1 MNGLIVQKY
10 GGTSVGSLERIQ
22 RVAERIIKT
31 KKECGRV
38 VAVVSAMGD
47 TTDRLVEMAHAVT
60 EAPSEREMDM
70 LLATGEMVS
79 SALLSM
85 AIEARGYEAVSL
97 TGPQSGIIT
106 DRAHKNARI
115 LDIDTGRID
124 KELERGRIVVCA
136 GFQGHTDKRDITTL
150 GRGGSDTTAVALAAA
165 LSADRCE
172 IYTDVDGVYTSDPR
186 KVPGA
191 RKLSV
196 ISYDEMLELAFLGA
210 KVLHPRSVELARK
223 FNMPLEVRSSFE
235 DKPGTRIVEVEQVEK
250 VVVRGVTLDEGIAKI
265 SILEVPDRPG
275 IAFKLFSELAS
286 RSIPIDMI
294 IQNVSHDRV
303 NDVSFTVKEDHLEK
317 ALAITRQVAGEI
329 GAREVLSD
337 RNVSKLSIVGTGIA
351 NSVDAASNLFESLY
365 ELGINIQMISTS
377 DIKISC
383 IIDRA
388 SGDRALAH
396 IHDRFILN
404 GISVDAV
411 EQ

>member
-1 MNGLIVQKY
+1 MNSLIVQKY

-31 KKECGRV
+31 KKESGRV

-47 TTDRLVEMAHAVT
+47 TTDRLVEMARSIT

-97 TGPQSGIIT
+97 TGPQSGIVT

-136 GFQGHTDKRDITTL
+136 GFQGHSDKRDITTL

-165 LSADRCE
+165 LSAERCE

-235 DKPGTRIVEVEQVEK
+235 DRPGTRIVEVDQVEK

-337 RNVSKLSIVGTGIA
+337 QNVCKLSIVGTGIA
-351 NSVDAASNLFESLY
+351 NSVDAASNLFEALY

-388 SGDRALAH
+388 SGDRALGH

-411 EQ
+411 E